1 VACVITST
9 IAIIASGALLGG
21 FISGL
26 AGFGTGLVALG
37 VWLMAVPPA
46 QAATLVIFCS
56 VVAQGQTIMTVWHA
70 IEWRKIWSMLL
81 AGVIGVPIGVW
92 MLAFVDPNQFRLG
105 TGAILVAFSSFMLIG
120 RARLKLTWGGRAADA
135 VAGLCGGLLG
145 GLSGLSGPLPTMWI
159 TLRGWGKDHRRGVM
173 QAYNLTVLGLALVI
187 HAATGLITRE
197 MLVLLM
203 FAMPGTIA
211 GAWLGS
217 RTYRRLSDTQFHN
230 VVLALLA
237 LSGCLLIS
245 PVFFR

>member
-1 VACVITST
+1 VAGLIAST

-37 VWLMAVPPA
+37 IWLMAVPPA

-56 VVAQGQTIMTVWHA
+56 VVAQVQTIPSIWHA
-70 IEWRKIWSMLL
+70 VDIRRIWPIVT
-81 AGVIGVPIGVW
+81 AGLIGVPLGVW
-92 MLAFVDPNQFRLG
+92 MLDYVDPDQFRLG
-105 TGAILVAFSSFMLIG
+105 TGAVLVTFSSVMLIG
-120 RARLKLTWGGRAADA
+120 RARFNIVWGGQNANAF
-135 VAGLCGGLLG
+135 AGLCGGILG

-173 QAYNLTVLGLALVI
+173 QAYNLAVLALALVI
-187 HAATGLITRE
+187 HTVTGLITRE
-197 MLVLLM
+197 MFVLLL
-203 FAMPGTIA
+203 FAMPGTLA

-217 RTYRRLSDTQFHN
+217 RTYRRLTDTQFHN
-230 VVLALLA
+230 VVLGLLA

-245 PVFFR
+245 PVFLR